1 MNNRRSRHPQFQQL
15 ESRVNLSGLSF
26 TFHQGEEF
34 ADRFV
39 SVLSVHPMG
48 VGDKES
54 VLMLI
59 FDDDLDRSVV
69 ATFQVENGELV
80 QRSLIRTAGHPE
92 HAMADFD
99 GDGYIDFVFFG
110 FDEGYWIGWTR
121 GDGEGAFESET
132 NLVNGSDTIAVR
144 PFQLAPADFD
154 NDGDVDLA
162 VLDRAY
168 PPSDDDFPD
177 LVIYSND
184 GTGTLGD
191 RRVVGTF
198 ESCDDIKAADLDG
211 DGWVDLFCHAGNA
224 PSDSSPTELFWVR
237 NAGDTFVKN
246 DLSET
251 FNNSTKWYAIRDV
264 FLEDIDSDGRLD
276 LLPTNHWNVMR
287 GVRET
292 DGQIASFDLLIDGLG
307 EFCCSR
313 QEFADLDADGDV
325 DLVERA
331 ERYYY
336 SVEGNFMYEE
346 EVTWRENV
354 DGVFQ
359 EKQLLAIVPRDRNHA
374 RSVHSGDLDGDGDLD
389 ILISPNQWLESHVAD
404 GALPIAGDINSDRSV
419 DMTDFL
425 VLAESF
431 GRTSMVSRFHGDLD
445 ENGVVDFTDF
455 LVLSQYLWVGD

>member
-1 MNNRRSRHPQFQQL
+1 MNNRRSRPPQFQQL

-26 TFHQGEEF
+26 TLHQGEEF
-34 ADRFV
+34 ADRIV
-39 SVLSVHPMG
+39 SVLSVHPMD
-48 VGDKES
+48 VGGKED
-54 VLMLI
+54 VLLRI
-59 FDDDLDRSVV
+59 SEFPSPEYTI
-69 ATFQVENGELV
+69 ATFQVEQGELIL
-80 QRSLIRTAGHPE
+80 RSQFQMVKHSQGWAS
-92 HAMADFD
+92 ADFD
-99 GDGYIDFVFFG
+99 ADGYIDVAFAGKDGVF
-110 FDEGYWIGWTR
+110 WIR
-121 GDGEGAFESET
+121 NDGNGSYEPTFRVAQ
-132 NLVNGSDTIAVR
+132 GSDTIGVR
-144 PFQLAPADFD
+144 SFHVAPADYD

-162 VLDRAY
+162 VLDRNY
-168 PPSDDDFPD
+168 PSDGSHFD
-177 LVIYSND
+177 LVVYSND

-198 ESCDDIKAADLDG
+198 EWCDDIKSADLDG

-237 NAGDTFVKN
+237 NVGDTFMKN
-246 DLSET
+246 DLSEA
-251 FNNSTKWYAIRDV
+251 FNNSTRWYAIREV

-287 GVRET
+287 AVRET

-404 GALPIAGDINSDRSV
+404 GAPPIAGDINSDRSV

-455 LVLSQYLWVGD
+455 LMLSQYLIAAGA